1 MRQHSDANYRQQS
14 MRPRVQAVGSA
25 DGMKQ
30 LHINISKDLHLRFKM
45 QVVQDGRTMNEV
57 IESLI
62 EVYLDERQ
70 APQNIDATTEE

>member
-1 MRQHSDANYRQQS
+1 